1 MERSRAAA
9 LLLTVFA
16 VAVVGLAASTL
27 PAAQSDAVQPRD
39 SAASGSGSPS
49 GGGAES
55 SSQHLDNLVF
65 PSVDAANELESDST
79 GDGTALGR
87 LVVGVALFLVGAFL
101 VVVRLTGDD
110 ARAPPD
116 ADDPP
121 SPTAPAPPSADAP
134 RGVTGPPPTNDV
146 YRAWRALAFAGPTR
160 RRSQETPTE
169 FARRAAES
177 GLPDAPVGRLT
188 ELFRSVR
195 YGDAPPTADRER
207 RALDALDRIP
217 QVDAPS
223 DAESDR

>member
-27 PAAQSDAVQPRD
+27 PAAQSDAVQSRD
-39 SAASGSGSPS
+39 SAASRSGSPS
-49 GGGAES
+49 GGGVAS
-55 SSQHLDNLVF
+55 SSQRPDNLVL
-65 PSVDAANELESDST
+65 PSLDAANELESDST
-79 GDGTALGR
+79 GDGTTLGR

-121 SPTAPAPPSADAP
+121 SPTVPASSPDAP
-134 RGVTGPPPTNDV
+134 RGVSGPPPTNDV
-146 YRAWRALAFAGPTR
+146 YRAWRALASAGPAR
-160 RRSQETPTE
+160 RRSQETPGE
-169 FARRAAES
+169 FARRAVES

-217 QVDAPS
+217 QVDPPS
-223 DAESDR
+223 EAESDR